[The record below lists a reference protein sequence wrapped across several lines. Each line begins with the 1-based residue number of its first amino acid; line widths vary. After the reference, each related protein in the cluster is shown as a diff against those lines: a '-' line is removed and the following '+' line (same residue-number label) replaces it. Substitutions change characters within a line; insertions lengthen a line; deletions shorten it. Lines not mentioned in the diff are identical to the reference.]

1 VIATNSIWY
10 LDKHFNPI
18 YNKIWIVLVFY
29 RNRKL
34 NGQSRMD
41 NHEWTITNGQFRD
54 TGNIGHEDKQSTKD
68 PTEDQKE
75 RQTNPTKTKR
85 GWTYGLANDKQFLFL
100 IRHSPCYS
108 YSQGIIVVVIAWLL
122 DLQLPVQSVPISS
135 KVVSSSPD
143 HSEVYSIQH
152 YVIKFISDLRQVGGF
167 LRVLRFPPPIKLT
180 ITI

>member
-1 VIATNSIWY
+1 MDS
-10 LDKHFNPI
+10 FG
-18 YNKIWIVLVFY
+18 VLS
-29 RNRKL
+29 KSKAEWAIT
-34 NGQSRMD
+34 NGQSRMG
-41 NHEWTITNGQFRD
+41 NHEWTITNGQSRMD
-54 TGNIGHEDKQSTKD
+54 NSETQATLGTK
-68 PTEDQKE
+68 TSKAQKTPQKTKK
-75 RQTNPTKTKR
+75 RGKTNPTKTKR